1 MRSRSA
7 LLKSTLGIAIA
18 TALSR
23 VLGFVR
29 EMLMVRYLGVGS
41 GADAFLT
48 ALRIPY
54 SLRKIF
60 AEGALTAALVPS
72 LVTINETEG
81 TRTASEVV
89 TAVVFC
95 IALLVSSI
103 AIAIAC
109 VAPAVVHVLVPGW
122 HDVSQISMTGRLL
135 TILIPSVLWFSL
147 MAITA
152 GALNAAGKFRFA
164 SLGQAIQNCTMII
177 ALAAAL
183 YWNLSLESLALLTML
198 GIAATAGLHL
208 WVYSRVYSW
217 RMPTAPAIA
226 ETIKILKKFL
236 PCIVTLG
243 ALELNIFID
252 QIFASYLP
260 AGSVSLLYYTQA
272 FVRLPLGIVIAAFA
286 TVLLPAL
293 TRIAVRTPRRLS
305 FHLYEALKVVLW
317 VTIPSVI
324 AMGILGYPA
333 FSTLMVS
340 ERFSLEQASRAAQL
354 LCLFACG
361 VPFFAANRIIIA
373 IYHARH
379 DTVIPTI
386 VTLATTMI
394 NTLLNMA
401 LIGPFGIYGLVGA
414 TVGAE
419 LLKTVILLGGVHR
432 LYRVTIPGNRLMYYA
447 ARCAVVA
454 LCCAGVAVGMAFA
467 MQAFFAARGL
477 SFFAYRWGLWFW
489 ALPVCGATALAYYA
503 LRRSAG
509 CRAYFLGD

>member
-1 MRSRSA
+1 MRRRSA
-7 LLKSTLGIAIA
+7 LIKSTLGIAVA

-23 VLGFVR
+23 ILGFVR
-29 EMLMVRYLGVGS
+29 EMLMVRYLGVGPA
-41 GADAFLT
+41 ADAFLT

-60 AEGALTAALVPS
+60 AEGALTGALVPS
-72 LVTINETEG
+72 LVTVNEREG
-81 TRTASEVV
+81 AHIVSEVV
-89 TAVVFC
+89 TAITIIVGFLVGA
-95 IALLVSSI
+95 IALGL
-103 AIAIAC
+103 AC
-109 VAPAVVHVLVPGW
+109 VAPGVVHMLVPGW
-122 HDVSQISMTGRLL
+122 RDATQILTTGRLL
-135 TILIPSVLWFSL
+135 QILIPSVVWFSL

-164 SLGQAIQNCTMII
+164 SLGQAIQNCTMIV

-183 YWNLSLESLALLTML
+183 YWQLSLESLALLTML
-198 GIAATAGLHL
+198 GIAATAALHV
-208 WVYSRVYSW
+208 WMYSRVYSW
-217 RMPTAPAIA
+217 RMPTGSAIA
-226 ETIKILKKFL
+226 ETIRILKKFL
-236 PCIVTLG
+236 PCIITLG

-272 FVRLPLGIVIAAFA
+272 FVRLPLGIVVAAFA
-286 TVLLPAL
+286 TVLLPVL
-293 TRIAVRTPRRLS
+293 TRVAVRTPRRLS

-317 VTIPSVI
+317 VTIPSVV

-379 DTVIPTI
+379 DTIIPTI

-394 NTLLNMA
+394 NTLLNMM
-401 LIGPFGIYGLVGA
+401 LIGPLGIYGLVGA
-414 TVGAE
+414 TVVAE
-419 LLKTVILLGGVHR
+419 MLKTGILFAGVHR
-432 LYRVTIPGNRLMYYA
+432 LYHVMIPGNRLIHYA
-447 ARCAVVA
+447 ARCVGVA
-454 LCCAGVAVGMAFA
+454 LCCAGIALGAAYMIRGFLVLRGAL
-467 MQAFFAARGL
+467 FFAE
-477 SFFAYRWGLWFW
+477 RWGIWLWIMP
-489 ALPVCGATALAYYA
+489 LCGAAALAYYG
-503 LRRSAG
+503 LRRIAG
-509 CRAYFLGD
+509 CRSYFLGD